1 MVDDWR
7 TRRTDEYE
15 LLEKMIHWPNPWLPI
30 RDIEQD
36 WDEITDDMWRYGEA
50 VVRVPPRCEHCGYR
64 HRGDYCK

>member
-1 MVDDWR
+1 
-7 TRRTDEYE
+7 